1 MPREYVPYRD
11 DWPRYDVP
19 ARGLD
24 AEEGR
29 LWSDLRADELT
40 DKDIAAMPASVREQ
54 VYADLAEMDRRDAA
68 ASVRRTDP
76 PVEMAAECA
85 MGAE

>member
-1 MPREYVPYRD
+1 MPRDYQPYRD
-11 DWPRYDVP
+11 DWPRYQVP

-40 DKDIAAMPASVREQ
+40 DKDIAAMSPDVREQ
-54 VYADLAEMDRRDAA
+54 VYADLAEMDRQSAA

-76 PVEMAAECA
+76 PVEMVTECA